1 VPFEAAS
8 PPYPG
13 LVIPPTR
20 PSRPN
25 RRADTVA
32 FGSGQAWRPLR
43 LLLDDDTLPTAELAD
58 FLALGHYPEIEL
70 MRTRP
75 DAVPR
80 LEIQEPTEEFVPIHV
95 VGSGAGVFWVGN
107 ATRLRTQAQ
116 EVASEFHISEEDA
129 YRTLVFAAASEE
141 VDADGFVT
149 NRDFLR
155 TDRVAQQAPAYTPAE
170 AMALIGLALRLHGN
184 ESIGSDLFD
193 FRLRG
198 PMYHFVL
205 GRELTY
211 AGWRWFSGCVATS
224 HATSDDT
231 AMNLGQA
238 ALERLQRVLQIRDRL
253 HAQAKTP
260 STPAVGDELVFQF
273 ETLLL
278 FLSAMFDAAAR
289 VAHLVYFG
297 GNYEDAGWRRGNWKK
312 QLIATEPR
320 FAALVDDNTRG
331 GTVLKLISRMRNSI
345 HGEALRTITLQSG
358 GRPAENPVELSMSD
372 AAKTVTDL
380 VFLGDDP
387 AAWGLRQKS
396 GRTYLSIDRYIESL
410 LPHAILLFNDPM
422 ATTAVERFTGVNQ
435 DKLMTPPV
443 DAPSPK
449 AFYDIVSFEIR
460 HRVRRLAG
468 F

>member
-1 VPFEAAS
+1 M
-8 PPYPG
+8 
-13 LVIPPTR
+13 IPPTR
-20 PSRPN
+20 PLRPH
-25 RRADTVA
+25 RRADAFA
-32 FGSGQAWRPLR
+32 FGSGKAWRPLR
-43 LLLDDDTLPTAELAD
+43 LVLDDDTLTTAELAEL
-58 FLALGHYPEIEL
+58 LAFGHYPEIEL
-70 MRTRP
+70 MRTAP

-80 LEIQEPTEEFVPIHV
+80 LEIQEPTEDIVPIHV
-95 VGSGAGVFWVGN
+95 IGSSGGGIYGVGN
-107 ATRLRTQAQ
+107 HAWLCSRAQ
-116 EVASEFHISEEDA
+116 EVASEFDISEQDA

-184 ESIGSDLFD
+184 ESIGGDLSD

-198 PMYHFVL
+198 SMYHFVL

-224 HATSDDT
+224 HATNDDT

-253 HAQAKTP
+253 HAQAKIP

-297 GNYEDAGWRRGNWKK
+297 GNYEDAGWRRGKRKNR
-312 QLIATEPR
+312 LIAAEPR

-358 GRPAENPVELSMSD
+358 GRPAENPVQLGASD
-372 AAKTVTDL
+372 AAKTVTDI
-380 VFLGDDP
+380 VFLGDDT
-387 AAWGLRQKS
+387 AAWGLRKQQ
-396 GRTYLSIDRYIESL
+396 GRTYLSVDRYAESL
-410 LPHAILLFNDPM
+410 LPYAILLLNDLM
-422 ATTAVERFTGVNQ
+422 AATAVERFTGVAQ
-435 DKLMTPPV
+435 HKLMTPPV
-443 DAPSPK
+443 DTPSPK
-449 AFYDIVSFEIR
+449 PLEGILSFEIR
-460 HRVRRLAG
+460 HRVRRLGG